1 MEVPVALD
9 LEPDE
14 IYWHALTVVRHA
26 ERRLWLLRLKIS
38 IRNARQRLRDVW
50 R

>member
-1 MEVPVALD
+1 MALD

-14 IYWHALTVVRHA
+14 IYLQALTVVRRA
-26 ERRLWLLRLKIS
+26 ERRLWPLRLKIS
-38 IRNARQRLRDVW
+38 IRNALQRLRDVW